1 MSIDDMCWSFCRR
14 LIQFFLFF
22 NLMTGQGVSILS
34 STVNYF
40 FASDSNMSR
49 YDISYTPDSSRVEF
63 MMTRLN
69 QPFYVDAATAD
80 KFTVMS
86 AEQPEV
92 FKDLMNNI
100 ETEKFRQ
107 TSKICEAA

>member
-1 MSIDDMCWSFCRR
+1 MSK
-14 LIQFFLFF
+14 
-22 NLMTGQGVSILS
+22 
-34 STVNYF
+34 
-40 FASDSNMSR
+40 
-49 YDISYTPDSSRVEF
+49 YDISYTPDSSRVQF

-69 QPFYVDAATAD
+69 QPFYIDAATAD

-107 TSKICEAA
+107 TSKICEAATLEKNTLLQKARYFNHKPEK